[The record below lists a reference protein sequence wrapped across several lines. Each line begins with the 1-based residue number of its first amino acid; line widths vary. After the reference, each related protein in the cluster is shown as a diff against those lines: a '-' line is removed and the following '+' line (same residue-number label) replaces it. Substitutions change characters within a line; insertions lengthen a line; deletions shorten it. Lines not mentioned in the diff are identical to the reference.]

1 MTLTHWLSLSKKLR
15 DCGITQ
21 GIDVLAML
29 KLLNARSLEEIESTI
44 EEIWYSIIVI
54 C

>member
-15 DCGITQ
+15 ECGITRT
-21 GIDVLAML
+21 IDVLAML
-29 KLLNARSLEEIESTI
+29 ELLNARSLEEIEPTI
-44 EEIWYSIIVI
+44 EAIWYSIIVI